1 MSKISVALTGG
12 IGSGKSTV
20 GKILQNLGAEVIS
33 GDELGRIVL
42 ASEQYV
48 QDEIVRKLGADVRG
62 TDGSFNRRLI
72 AARVFANR
80 DAAEWLKQITFPGIY
95 SRWQAA
101 RSASQSMVIVF
112 DAALIFE
119 WGIEA
124 EFDEVLVVRAPFEE
138 IIAWSRGRFTEQ
150 DLMQRSA
157 SQLDAADK
165 AARATCVID
174 NDGTLKDLELKVI
187 EFWNKHIQ
195 PRIA

>member
-1 MSKISVALTGG
+1 MLR
-12 IGSGKSTV
+12 
-20 GKILQNLGAEVIS
+20 NLGAEVIS

-42 ASEQYV
+42 ESEQDI
-48 QDEIVRKLGADVRG
+48 QDEIVRRLGADVRDIDG
-62 TDGSFNRRLI
+62 TFNRRLI
-72 AARVFANR
+72 AARVFASR

-101 RSASQSMVIVF
+101 RFASQSPVIVF

-138 IIAWSRGRFTEQ
+138 IIAWSRGRFTEE

-157 SQLDAADK
+157 SQVDTADK

-174 NDGTLKDLELKVI
+174 NDGSIKDLELKVI
-187 EFWNKHIQ
+187 EFWNTHIQ